1 MTSKC
6 NFLSLFKIDCL
17 KQKRISNR
25 NLPTHLEVFVLSLR
39 AVVVCL
45 LELTVELEL
54 ATPGLDLG
62 GARLGLPVSPGVG
75 LDDRPDFPLK
85 E

>member
-25 NLPTHLEVFVLSLR
+25 ILPTDLEVFVLSLR

-45 LELTVELEL
+45 LELTVEL

-75 LDDRPDFPLK
+75 LDDNPDFPLQ